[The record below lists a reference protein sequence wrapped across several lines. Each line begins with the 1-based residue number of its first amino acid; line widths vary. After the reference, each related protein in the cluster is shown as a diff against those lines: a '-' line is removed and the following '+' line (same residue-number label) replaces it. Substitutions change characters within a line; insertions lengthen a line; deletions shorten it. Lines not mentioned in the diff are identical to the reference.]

1 MSSLAAIRAQPVVRN
16 DNRGKGNLTPRQVL
30 LRLGAFGRIVRQG
43 RLIIIII
50 IIIIVAPLYF
60 LAAQARPVAI
70 TGPRAAAP
78 GPRPSAAQPG
88 TPVQNDTKLSGRPL

>member
-50 IIIIVAPLYF
+50 IIAPLYF

>member
-43 RLIIIII
+43 RLIIII
-50 IIIIVAPLYF
+50 APLYF